1 MLSETQNLYERETYC
16 HASKYLDMFFM
27 RGQRVQRNAFQA
39 LGLACLIL
47 AAKVNERRV
56 PSISFQVFD
65 RNQIFNFEKSLLL
78 ILNYRLNPVTYISLT
93 QCLLLYWDNY
103 LA

>member
-1 MLSETQNLYERETYC
+1 
-16 HASKYLDMFFM
+16 MFFM
-27 RGQRVQRNAFQA
+27 KGQRVQRNAFQA

-65 RNQIFNFEKSLLL
+65 RNQIFNFERSLLE
-78 ILNYRLNPVTYISLT
+78 IFNFRVNPATYVSLT
-93 QCLLLYWDNY
+93 QSLLYYWDHY
-103 LA
+103 